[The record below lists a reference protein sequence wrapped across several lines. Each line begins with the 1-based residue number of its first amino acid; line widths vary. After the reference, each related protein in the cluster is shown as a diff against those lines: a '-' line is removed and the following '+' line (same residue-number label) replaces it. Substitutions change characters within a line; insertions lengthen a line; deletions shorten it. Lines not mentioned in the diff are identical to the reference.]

1 MRLNIN
7 LVYEAAMSIEI
18 AATTA
23 AMSAVGAIQDAVLT
37 LIRHLEQEKVLDYP
51 QQRLTRLRVPYTKS
65 PFILE
70 NLSDDECEFHFR
82 SMDAPRA

>member
-23 AMSAVGAIQDAVLT
+23 AMSAVGAIQGAVLT
-37 LIRHLEQEKVLDYP
+37 LIRHLEQETVLDYP
-51 QQRLTRLRVPYTKS
+51 RQRLTRL
-65 PFILE
+65 
-70 NLSDDECEFHFR
+70 
-82 SMDAPRA
+82 